1 MSFNF
6 QTINIGFSIVQQK
19 VLASL
24 MKTHGGCVTTFV
36 SISTEVSGTK
46 IHWHMVAPTSTSD
59 FSEKVGL
66 NLALGL
72 VTS

>member
-1 MSFNF
+1 
-6 QTINIGFSIVQQK
+6 
-19 VLASL
+19 